1 MNNNRFLNII
11 YAIEGLNSRL
21 NGSYKDVEGYAGGN
35 DNITFTKKINKKAY
49 VSAPCVKKNIK
60 DFMQN
65 EGYEISTYK
74 KNGSQIVSSSHP
86 ARFVNED
93 IFGMMLASKEEITEE
108 EYNKLD
114 DEMKKLYKVNKKN
127 YTRNITKKRKAN
139 FMLNGII
146 GVNTGRIYR
155 EFGVCKAKNE
165 SMPYK
170 LETYSDILVGLG
182 NFNIN
187 ETAKF
192 NISDDTTEFR
202 DYSIKEAKVLD
213 VKEELS
219 KEEKFNRI
227 KTALRGLQYLSLRS
241 NQSNYLTDTMPKVVI
256 LGEYKWGNNVFQG
269 LINKDGINIDGIK
282 EVIEEYDD
290 FRNSKIWI
298 GVSSRILNENFQGL
312 KGKLEEELKY
322 YDDIEIGTIKNA
334 FNGYLEYLKKTMLF

>member
-1 MNNNRFLNII
+1 
-11 YAIEGLNSRL
+11 
-21 NGSYKDVEGYAGGN
+21 
-35 DNITFTKKINKKAY
+35 
-49 VSAPCVKKNIK
+49 
-60 DFMQN
+60 
-65 EGYEISTYK
+65 
-74 KNGSQIVSSSHP
+74 
-86 ARFVNED
+86 
-93 IFGMMLASKEEITEE
+93 
-108 EYNKLD
+108 
-114 DEMKKLYKVNKKN
+114 
-127 YTRNITKKRKAN
+127 
-139 FMLNGII
+139 MLNGII

-227 KTALRGLQYLSLRS
+227 KTALRGLQYLSLKS